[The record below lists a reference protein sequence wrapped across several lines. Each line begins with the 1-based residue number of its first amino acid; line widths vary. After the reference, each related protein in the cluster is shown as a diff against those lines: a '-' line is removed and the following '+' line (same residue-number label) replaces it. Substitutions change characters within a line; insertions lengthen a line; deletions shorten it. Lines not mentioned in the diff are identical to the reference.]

1 MTTREDFLP
10 GVKRLVVKIGS
21 AVLTGPDGVLDARRV
36 SALAKQVD
44 GLVSS
49 GRETVL
55 VTSAAIGAGM
65 AELGLENRPTALPQ
79 LQAAAS
85 VGQSHLME
93 AYNRSF
99 KKHGHHAAQI
109 LLTREDFDDRTRY
122 LNVRNTINALFAMGG
137 IPVINE
143 NDAVSVD
150 EIRFGD
156 NDLLSALVASLVGAD
171 VLILLSV
178 VDGVFDADGQVVG
191 VVERVTEEIRA
202 LDQGTKTARGTGGM
216 GSKLDAAALATN
228 AGQAVVIANGTTPRV
243 LDRIVAGEALGTFF
257 APRPRKAAS
266 RKRWFAARTTRGT
279 IRVDDGARRAV
290 AERGKSLLPSG
301 IVSVA
306 GSFKKGDT
314 VRITGPDGETF
325 ALGLVNLSSD
335 DLGRVC
341 GMKSGQVRRELG
353 PGAYDEAVH
362 RDNML
367 IQERSNHKEGAA
379 DAG

>member
-1 MTTREDFLP
+1 MVTRKDFLP
-10 GVKRLVVKIGS
+10 GVRRLVVKVGS
-21 AVLTGPDGVLDARRV
+21 AVLTGKDGALDAGRV
-36 SALAKQVD
+36 AALAEQID
-44 GLVSS
+44 SLVRS

-122 LNVRNTINALFAMGG
+122 LNVRNTVNALFAMGA

-156 NDLLSALVASLVGAD
+156 NDLLSALVASLLGAD
-171 VLILLSV
+171 LLILLSV
-178 VDGVFDADGQVVG
+178 VDGLLDAGGKVVSTVG
-191 VVERVTEEIRA
+191 RVTEEIRS
-202 LDQGTKTARGTGGM
+202 LDLGTKTARGTGGM
-216 GSKLDAAALATN
+216 TSKFDAAAMATL

-243 LDRIVAGEALGTFF
+243 LERIMAGDELGTFF
-257 APRPRKAAS
+257 VPRRKKTAS

-279 IRVDDGARRAV
+279 INVDDGARRAV
-290 AERGKSLLPSG
+290 IERGKSLLPSG
-301 IVSVA
+301 IVSVS
-306 GSFKKGDT
+306 GTFRKGDT
-314 VRITGPDGETF
+314 VEIVGPDGKTF
-325 ALGLVNLSSD
+325 AYGLVNLASE
-335 DLGRVC
+335 DLAKVC
-341 GMKSGQVRRELG
+341 GMRSGQARRVLG
-353 PGAYDEAVH
+353 GAAYDEAVH

-367 IQERSNHKEGAA
+367 IQE
-379 DAG
+379 

>member
-1 MTTREDFLP
+1 MQSVSRSEFLP
-10 GVKRLVVKIGS
+10 RVKRLVVKVGS
-21 AVLTGPDGVLDARRV
+21 AVLTGPSGVLDVRRV
-36 SALAKQVD
+36 SALAEQID
-44 GLVSS
+44 ALVGS

-65 AELGLENRPTALPQ
+65 AELGLDVRPTALPR

-99 KKHGHHAAQI
+99 KKRGHHAAQI

-122 LNVRNTINALFAMGG
+122 LNVRNTINALFAMGA

-156 NDLLSALVASLVGAD
+156 NDLLSALVASLLGAEL
-171 VLILLSV
+171 LILLTV
-178 VDGVFDADGQVVG
+178 VDGVLDSDGNVLP
-191 VVERVTEEIRA
+191 VVERVTDEIRS
-202 LDQGTKTARGTGGM
+202 LDRGTKTARGTGGM
-216 GSKLDAAALATN
+216 GSKFDAALAATR
-228 AGQAVVIANGTTPRV
+228 AGQAVVIANGTSRRV
-243 LDRIVAGEALGTFF
+243 LDRILDGKDVGTFF
-257 APRPRKAAS
+257 VPRPRKATS

-279 IRVDDGARRAV
+279 IHVDDGAKGAL

-301 IVSVA
+301 IVSVS

-314 VRITGPDGETF
+314 VGIAGPDGRVF
-325 ALGLVNLSSD
+325 ALGLVNLASD
-335 DLGRVC
+335 DLAAVC
-341 GMKSGQVRRELG
+341 GMKSAQVRRVLG
-353 PGAYDEAVH
+353 EGAYEEAVH

-367 IQERSNHKEGAA
+367 IQ
-379 DAG
+379 D

>member
-1 MTTREDFLP
+1 MTTRKQFLP

-21 AVLTGPDGVLDARRV
+21 AVLTGSDGVLNARRV
-36 SALAKQVD
+36 SALAEQVD

-55 VTSAAIGAGM
+55 VTSGAIGAGM

-122 LNVRNTINALFAMGG
+122 LNVRNTINALFAMGA

-156 NDLLSALVASLVGAD
+156 NDLLSALVASLLGAD
-171 VLILLSV
+171 LLVLLST
-178 VDGVFDADGQVVG
+178 VDGLLGEDGEVVPS
-191 VVERVTEEIRA
+191 VARVTDKIRS
-202 LDQGTKTARGTGGM
+202 LDTGTKTARGTGGM
-216 GSKLDAAALATN
+216 ASKLEAAAAGTRT
-228 AGQAVVIANGTTPRV
+228 GQAVIIAGGTTRNVLPR
-243 LDRIVAGEALGTFF
+243 LMDGEELGTFF
-257 APRPRKAAS
+257 APGARKTGS

-279 IRVDDGARRAV
+279 VHVDDGAMRALT
-290 AERGKSLLPSG
+290 ERGKSLLPSG
-301 IVSVA
+301 IVSVS

-314 VRITGPDGETF
+314 VRIAGPDGKTF
-325 ALGLVNLSSD
+325 ASGLVNLSSD
-335 DLGRVC
+335 DLGKVC
-341 GMKSGQVRRELG
+341 GLKSRAVRRELG
-353 PGAYDEAVH
+353 TAAYDEAVH

-367 IQERSNHKEGAA
+367 IQE
-379 DAG
+379 